1 MNTKYC
7 MYPVEDGRCGVPFS
21 TRSIKSSRK
30 YCEEHF
36 SFTTNYTDDSKI
48 VYSPNKYAQVTNM
61 KEMHNWV
68 RSEMASGKITNEELL
83 SRITLLN
90 NRIDSLRASFGNKE
104 MSFEES
110 IIKRIDSAI
119 STAINENIDYQKYVD
134 KLQGQL
140 VILNNKLIKL
150 TKVVNKQSI
159 ELKEYKKITLSNN
172 ITLNNMDLLNK
183 NNRIYK
189 NIMNKNKNERYT

>member
-1 MNTKYC
+1 
-7 MYPVEDGRCGVPFS
+7 
-21 TRSIKSSRK
+21 
-30 YCEEHF
+30 
-36 SFTTNYTDDSKI
+36 
-48 VYSPNKYAQVTNM
+48 M
-61 KEMHNWV
+61 KW
-68 RSEMASGKITNEELL
+68 
-83 SRITLLN
+83 
-90 NRIDSLRASFGNKE
+90 LR
-104 MSFEES
+104 
-110 IIKRIDSAI
+110 
-119 STAINENIDYQKYVD
+119 DYQKYVD